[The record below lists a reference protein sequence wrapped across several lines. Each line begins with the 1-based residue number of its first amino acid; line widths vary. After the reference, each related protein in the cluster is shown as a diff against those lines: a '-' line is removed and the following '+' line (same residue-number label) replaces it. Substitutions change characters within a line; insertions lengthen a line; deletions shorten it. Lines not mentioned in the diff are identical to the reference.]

1 MGMCYDKNPKYAFH
15 HLLIA
20 CACGHAARKY
30 REQRNE
36 RLSFHR
42 NESQPPLTLAGL
54 VTDVSVSSMPSPTQH
69 SRAPWGSQ
77 TKPGLFWR
85 WAQWKA
91 VSMLILQCLKNTI
104 KAERKNHL
112 VAASYTYMT
121 CSLIKSLKRTTYSL
135 GKRHANGMFWIKVY
149 KKIKM
154 HCLKYVVWNH
164 HILLPQE
171 NFFFHMIE
179 NNYNRHKTIC
189 KNNQ

>member
-1 MGMCYDKNPKYAFH
+1 MKRTLYRAWWICYDKNHKYAFH

-54 VTDVSVSSMPSPTQH
+54 VTDVSVSLTPSPTQH
-69 SRAPWGSQ
+69 RRLPWGSQ

-91 VSMLILQCLKNTI
+91 ELMFFLQCLKNTI
-104 KAERKNHL
+104 KAERKNQL
-112 VAASYTYMT
+112 VATSYTYMT
-121 CSLIKSLKRTTYSL
+121 CSLIKSLKRTTVL
-135 GKRHANGMFWIKVY
+135 WGKCMQMACFESRFI
-149 KKIKM
+149 
-154 HCLKYVVWNH
+154 
-164 HILLPQE
+164 
-171 NFFFHMIE
+171 
-179 NNYNRHKTIC
+179 RR
-189 KNNQ
+189 